1 MGFFETTGTAS
12 RLGETTLTIL
22 EDRMELFALELREA
36 KLRFFQALLWA
47 GMAVM
52 TTVFG
57 LLLLVVA
64 GLYVLPGEWRVYL
77 LVGMGGLALGIG
89 GMAFVVLGRHLDR
102 RPLAFDQTL
111 AELKKDAACFSA
123 RS

>member
-1 MGFFETTGTAS
+1 MGFFETTGTAR

-22 EDRMELFALELREA
+22 EDRLELLALELREA

-52 TTVFG
+52 ATVFG

-89 GMAFVVLGRHLDR
+89 GMAFIVLGRHLDR

-123 RS
+123 RN